1 VTRQRVVLLY
11 VISARQ
17 HDFHAYRARTGIDI
31 VTTLDIAYKLSYCW
45 LLFFL
50 VLPRAPSTFIYRAS
64 TTWPGLVI
72 VIAGIAVYYL
82 LARSAEERRV
92 TDGE

>member
-1 VTRQRVVLLY
+1 L
-11 VISARQ
+11 AP
-17 HDFHAYRARTGIDI
+17 
-31 VTTLDIAYKLSYCW
+31 
-45 LLFFL
+45 FFL
-50 VLPRAPSTFIYRAS
+50 VLPRAPTTFIYRAS
-64 TTWPGLVI
+64 PTWLVLVI